1 MDYNSYFGFNIA
13 PFASSPDERFY
24 YNSPFH
30 SKALIKLLHVVEQR
44 RGLAVLIGDIGT
56 GKTMISRKLLDY
68 FSSQSD
74 IFEVSLLVIIHSE
87 ITAGWLLKR
96 IAVQLGA
103 KVETDN
109 KIDIIGYVYK
119 QLSHLKEKKKRPVVM
134 IDEANM
140 LRSKEIME
148 ELRGLLNIVDSDG
161 HLITF
166 LLFGMPET
174 EENLKLDPPLY
185 ERISVKVTLTPMDL
199 ESTLGYIKHR
209 IKIAGREESLFS
221 EDALK
226 LIHQISKGKPRLI
239 NNICD
244 NALLEA
250 FIEKRK
256 FIEVDIIKQIS
267 QDIGIIS

>member
-1 MDYNSYFGFNIA
+1 MDYNNYFGFNLT
-13 PFASSPDERFY
+13 PFSSSPDERFY
-24 YNSPFH
+24 YNSPYH
-30 SKALIKLLHVVEQR
+30 SKAIIKLLHVVEQR

-68 FSSQSD
+68 FSSKSD

-87 ITAGWLLKR
+87 ITAGWLLKK
-96 IAVQLGA
+96 IAIQLGS

-109 KIDIIGYVYK
+109 KIDIIGHVYK
-119 QLSHLKEKKKRPVVM
+119 QLSYLKEKKKRPVVM

-140 LRSKEIME
+140 LKSKEIME
-148 ELRGLLNIVDSDG
+148 ELRGLLNIVDNDG

-185 ERISVKVTLTPMDL
+185 ERISVKLTLNPLDL
-199 ESTLGYIKHR
+199 ESTIGYITHR
-209 IKIAGREESLFS
+209 VKIAGREEPLFS
-221 EDALK
+221 ENALK
-226 LIHQISKGKPRLI
+226 LVHIFSKGKPRLI
-239 NNICD
+239 NTICD

-250 FIEKRK
+250 FIEKKK
-256 FIEVDIIKQIS
+256 FIDEDIINQIS
-267 QDIGIIS
+267 SDMGLK